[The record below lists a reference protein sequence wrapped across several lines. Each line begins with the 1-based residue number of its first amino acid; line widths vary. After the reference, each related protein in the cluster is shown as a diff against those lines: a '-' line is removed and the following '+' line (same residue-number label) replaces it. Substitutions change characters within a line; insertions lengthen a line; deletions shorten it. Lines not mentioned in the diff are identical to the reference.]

1 MMMKQ
6 TKIEKVKTEVTSTL
20 HCAKF
25 STKGTSDIKEYLEK
39 TKYSNNLCIR
49 NHITLLSM
57 P

>member
-1 MMMKQ
+1 MKQ

-49 NHITLLSM
+49 NHITVLSM